1 MRARKKSAKV
11 AFVTIGQAPRDDLL
25 PEMRTWMDEL
35 TAVEFGALDG
45 LTADE
50 IARAAPG
57 ADDHAL
63 VSRLRDGGEV
73 TLSKT
78 WTRGRLAALMERL
91 DADAFDLIVLL
102 CTGHFEGVRSRTLM
116 VEAQR
121 VVDAGV
127 EAVAG
132 DGRTVGVMVPL
143 ARQMDEFHVAG
154 VSTRSGGEPSGY
166 QVVMAH
172 ASPYSD
178 RRVEDA
184 ARDLAKA
191 DLIVM
196 HCMGYTDAMRRRV
209 AEVSGKPVLLAR
221 RLVASAVAQLVA

>member
-1 MRARKKSAKV
+1 MRARKKRAKV

-57 ADDHAL
+57 PEDHAL

-73 TLSKT
+73 TLGKT
-78 WTRGRLAALMERL
+78 WTRDRLAALMERL

-154 VSTRSGGEPSGY
+154 VGARSGGY
-166 QVVMAH
+166 HVVMAH

-196 HCMGYTDAMRRRV
+196 HCMGYTEAMRRTV
-209 AEVSGKPVLLAR
+209 ASVSKRPVLLAR
-221 RLVASAVAQLVA
+221 RLVAAAVAQLA

>member
-1 MRARKKSAKV
+1 M
-11 AFVTIGQAPRDDLL
+11 TIGQAPRDDLL
-25 PEMRTWMDEL
+25 PEMREWMGDL

-45 LTADE
+45 LADEE
-50 IARAAPG
+50 IARLAPG
-57 ADDHAL
+57 AGDHAL
-63 VSRLRDGGEV
+63 VSRLRDGREV
-73 TLSKT
+73 TIGKA
-78 WTRGRLAALMERL
+78 WTRDRLATLMERL
-91 DADAFDLIVLL
+91 DAEAFDLIVLL
-102 CTGHFEGVRSRTLM
+102 CTGHFDGVRSRTLM

-143 ARQMDEFHVAG
+143 ARQMDEFHVTRVGA
-154 VSTRSGGEPSGY
+154 RSGGDVGGY
-166 QVVMAH
+166 QMVMAH

-184 ARDLAKA
+184 ARDLAKT

-196 HCMGYTDAMRRRV
+196 HCMGYTEAMRVRV